1 MRSSSQAAGVDIR
14 IVYLQQDQCS
24 VNARAKDGQEEEEEE
39 DSRLLPAPAA
49 SAKQDGRT
57 ARQSGQDGG
66 DSLAH
71 ARLSNALYFVNRAT
85 RNLHTRRTKRPI
97 VASLTVPE
105 EHHGALGV
113 GALGPADELAEDNDV
128 RAVWLGLDDFIERAD
143 G

>member
-57 ARQSGQDGG
+57 ARQSGQEGG
-66 DSLAH
+66 GGASRAH
-71 ARLSNALYFVNRAT
+71 ARPSKALYFVNRPT
-85 RNLHTRRTKRPI
+85 RTPHTL
-97 VASLTVPE
+97 S
-105 EHHGALGV
+105 
-113 GALGPADELAEDNDV
+113 
-128 RAVWLGLDDFIERAD
+128 FIPLSD
-143 G
+143 PTDPY

>member
-1 MRSSSQAAGVDIR
+1 M
-14 IVYLQQDQCS
+14 
-24 VNARAKDGQEEEEEE
+24 QEP
-39 DSRLLPAPAA
+39 RT
-49 SAKQDGRT
+49 GRRRRRRRT
-57 ARQSGQDGG
+57 AGCCQHQQQVPSRTVEQRASQVKRGGGG